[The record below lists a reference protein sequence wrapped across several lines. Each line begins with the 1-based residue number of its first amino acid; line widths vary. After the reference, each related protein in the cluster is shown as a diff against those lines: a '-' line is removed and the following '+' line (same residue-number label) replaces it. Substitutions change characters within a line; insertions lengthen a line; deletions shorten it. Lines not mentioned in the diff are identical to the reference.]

1 VGDCCGADAKIMPTV
16 SVSWLMIAGI
26 VVVLAVVFL
35 FVFSRGGD

>member
-1 VGDCCGADAKIMPTV
+1 MQTV

-35 FVFSRGGD
+35 FVFRLGGD

>member
-1 VGDCCGADAKIMPTV
+1 MQTV

-35 FVFSRGGD
+35 FVFWRGGD